1 MHVRVC
7 AMRIYLLLLF
17 FFLVLF
23 FVFCCCCCPVDTVRL
38 VTRWENSQQ
47 WGWGKKKK
55 KKKGREVWTSDCLF
69 AFKKKVTCEFTRRER
84 GREKKRGE
92 IKIMNGADDDAHNA
106 SVIASVFRRHRYPF
120 HPVTVERLLCTFEQ
134 LLESLP
140 SSSSSSPSIT
150 EKKVEVE
157 EEEYGEKGEK
167 RRSAIPS
174 IGTEVMPPVA
184 AALDSNNN
192 GASHDH
198 PDGGMSDDGNGP
210 FCALYAKLQ
219 ALLEQHREVRRLC
232 LEKESQRQ
240 LQMYPAPFVISVGAE
255 ERVHASSH
263 VSMIISTVGNTLPP
277 SQRCG
282 SPRKGNRQFMSAQHQ
297 REMNYLLHVVHAAY
311 VETQRWQSRC
321 KELQVELDGTKSQCG
336 ELMAEVDELRV
347 LLAQE
352 RMMSQ
357 QLLQQQ
363 QQQEEEEKLEDEK
376 KEEEKEKE
384 KEGGGGEINVSLNSA
399 GKTVNDNGIDKSPS
413 VPGRVILSPLP
424 VPATAHSPLFSPPCD
439 VVTTP
444 PESHLERLA
453 REDFVSPPHSAP
465 DGNDPNDAIAAAA
478 AAHWRSSLFT
488 SPLPVTF
495 ARPSLSSLQAARQ
508 AVAATNTGVKTK
520 DVASA
525 ARGRHGGDR
534 RHVHNKG
541 DGDNPDHDA
550 VALRLLRR
558 LVPDVSDGLL
568 NVSVGVYEGV
578 YKLATRC
585 RRAEEG
591 SRRHLKRLRELEAQA
606 ATVPRLEECLQR
618 QTRLSS
624 TLHCRVEEKEDMLRQ
639 LKMRLAAA
647 DRDIAELKRQLA
659 EHQQREKP
667 NEAGEE
673 EEAGG
678 RGKGTDQQ
686 PEERSAIE
694 RQQSCENGDAR
705 QHRCRGAGPTPK
717 LAYVNA
723 PHGRMKKRRNDGGKA
738 LLSERARADNAEAEL
753 SRAQQELACA
763 QNELQEGKHLL
774 ACLVRDGQRE
784 LPEYNNTDIKEE
796 GDEHS
801 STVPTMTQSQVAC
814 GSDIMDLPEPQPPQ
828 FPSPSVPQQEAT
840 PTAAVAVAAQ
850 PCELSKVH
858 AMGQISECSSFLLSI
873 CPSLPSGEGELA
885 VLLPIMG
892 SQCDQK
898 EWEEEQQ
905 KPTPNARKPKKK
917 NRSKWEMEL
926 EEDDT
931 VAPWGDW

>member
-1 MHVRVC
+1 MH
-7 AMRIYLLLLF
+7 
-17 FFLVLF
+17 
-23 FVFCCCCCPVDTVRL
+23 
-38 VTRWENSQQ
+38 
-47 WGWGKKKK
+47 G
-55 KKKGREVWTSDCLF
+55 
-69 AFKKKVTCEFTRRER
+69 
-84 GREKKRGE
+84 
-92 IKIMNGADDDAHNA
+92 DDDDGHNA

-140 SSSSSSPSIT
+140 SSSSSSPSI
-150 EKKVEVE
+150 
-157 EEEYGEKGEK
+157 
-167 RRSAIPS
+167 
-174 IGTEVMPPVA
+174 GTEVMPPVA
-184 AALDSNNN
+184 AASDSNNN

-198 PDGGMSDDGNGP
+198 PDGGMSDGGNGP

-219 ALLEQHREVRRLC
+219 ALLEQHREMRRLC

-240 LQMYPAPFVISVGAE
+240 LQMYPAPFVISVGGE
-255 ERVHASSH
+255 ERANASSH
-263 VSMIISTVGNTLPP
+263 VSMIISAVGNTLPP
-277 SQRCG
+277 SQRYG

-357 QLLQQQ
+357 QLLRQQEE
-363 QQQEEEEKLEDEK
+363 EEEEKLEDEK
-376 KEEEKEKE
+376 KEEETEKE
-384 KEGGGGEINVSLNSA
+384 EEGDGGEINVSLNFA
-399 GKTVNDNGIDKSPS
+399 EKTVNDNGSDKSFR
-413 VPGRVILSPLP
+413 VPGRVVLSPLP
-424 VPATAHSPLFSPPCD
+424 VPATAHPPLFSPPCD

-444 PESHLERLA
+444 SESRLELLA

-465 DGNDPNDAIAAAA
+465 VGNDPDDAIAATAA
-478 AAHWRSSLFT
+478 PLRSSLFT

-508 AVAATNTGVKTK
+508 AVVATNTGVKTK

-525 ARGRHGGDR
+525 ARGHHGGDR
-534 RHVHNKG
+534 RHVHDKG

-606 ATVPRLEECLQR
+606 ATVSRLEECLQR

-639 LKMRLAAA
+639 LKVRLAAA

-659 EHQQREKP
+659 EHQQREEP

-678 RGKGTDQQ
+678 RGKGADQQ

-694 RQQSCENGDAR
+694 RQQSCENSDAR
-705 QHRCRGAGPTPK
+705 QHRCRGAGPAPK
-717 LAYVNA
+717 PAYVNA
-723 PHGRMKKRRNDGGKA
+723 PHGRMKKRRTDGGKA
-738 LLSERARADNAEAEL
+738 LLSERARSDNAEAEL

-801 STVPTMTQSQVAC
+801 STVPTMTQSQGAC

-828 FPSPSVPQQEAT
+828 FPSPSVPQQEIT
-840 PTAAVAVAAQ
+840 PAAAVAVAAQ

-858 AMGQISECSSFLLSI
+858 AMGQISGCSPFLLSI
-873 CPSLPSGEGELA
+873 CPSLPSGEGEVAL
-885 VLLPIMG
+885 LLPIMG
-892 SQCDQK
+892 TQCDQK
-898 EWEEEQQ
+898 EWEEDQQ
-905 KPTPNARKPKKK
+905 KPTPNTRKPKMK
-917 NRSKWEMEL
+917 NSSKWETEL
-926 EEDDT
+926 GEDDT